1 MKTAYERYG
10 IEPGQVYVPADGSL
24 NCLIVRDVLTH
35 ADRDD
40 VVVFDE
46 QLQEEQRIDAYKLAR
61 VHYYLADFRD
71 SEDKR
76 EMLRALRE
84 GRASAQ
90 QQQRLAQLFH
100 AMQSVV
106 EEQRADVRRGRFIV
120 DHGEWRYLDDER
132 EGKRTWLCARVAPDA
147 DLSCKGTRASELDA
161 AIRQHD
167 EQQKGGA
174 TS

>member
-10 IEPGQVYVPADGSL
+10 IEVGQVYVPADGSH
-24 NCLIVRDVLTH
+24 NRLIVRDVLTH
-35 ADRDD
+35 ADQDD

-46 QLQEEQRIDAYKLAR
+46 RLQEEQRIDAYKLAR
-61 VHYYLADFRD
+61 ARYYLADFRD

-84 GRASAQ
+84 GCASAEQ
-90 QQQRLAQLFH
+90 QKRLAQLFQ
-100 AMQSVV
+100 AMQSTM

-120 DHGEWRYLDDER
+120 DHGEWRYLDDKR

-147 DLSCKGTRASELDA
+147 DLSCIGTRASALDA

-167 EQQKGGA
+167 EQQAGGTA
-174 TS
+174 A